1 MVNLKKNFEDALEFA
16 NNKVCILR
24 CDLNLPII
32 DGEVTDFT
40 RLDKVLPTLKM
51 LLARNSKILLI
62 SHLGRPKGKFDENL
76 SLKIIL
82 PHLEKRL
89 GKKIFFAKEDLM
101 KSNEI
106 ENKIK
111 KLDVGNVLL
120 IENIRFYKQE
130 EQNEVSFSKKLA
142 SFGDIYI
149 NESFA
154 SSHRE
159 HSSITGIATFLPS
172 FPGKLFQHELKNLN
186 YIIKNLQ
193 TASSI
198 AVLGGSKISTKIEI
212 IENLSR
218 NFDKL
223 LIGGAMAN
231 TFLSAAGYKI
241 GKSLNEPD
249 MISKA
254 KLILKKFKDKIMIP
268 QDVIVI
274 TLEENGKNAAID
286 VKNISENHIIYDI
299 GPKTRKDYYNEILKH
314 EKLLWNGPLGF
325 FEKKPFDNGTNYVSS
340 IVRNHKNKSFFS
352 IAGGGDTISAMKNSG
367 NMQYFSF
374 ISTAGGAFLEFIEGK
389 SLPGIEILNN

>member
-16 NNKVCILR
+16 NNKVCIIR

-76 SLKIIL
+76 SLKIII

-89 GKKIFFAKEDLM
+89 GKNIFFAKEDLM

-106 ENKIK
+106 ENKIR
-111 KLDVGNVLL
+111 KLNVGDVLL

-154 SSHRE
+154 SSHRA
-159 HSSITGIATFLPS
+159 HSSITGISTFLPS

-193 TASSI
+193 TAPSI

-212 IENLSR
+212 IENLSKKF
-218 NFDKL
+218 NKL

-231 TFLSAAGYKI
+231 TFLSAEGYKI

-249 MISKA
+249 MISKCVGYG
-254 KLILKKFKDKIMIP
+254 LNM
-268 QDVIVI
+268 
-274 TLEENGKNAAID
+274 
-286 VKNISENHIIYDI
+286 
-299 GPKTRKDYYNEILKH
+299 
-314 EKLLWNGPLGF
+314 LLDP
-325 FEKKPFDNGTNYVSS
+325 
-340 IVRNHKNKSFFS
+340 I
-352 IAGGGDTISAMKNSG
+352 
-367 NMQYFSF
+367 
-374 ISTAGGAFLEFIEGK
+374 
-389 SLPGIEILNN
+389 

>member
-32 DGEVTDFT
+32 DGKVTDFT
-40 RLDKVLPTLKM
+40 RLDKVLPTLRM
-51 LLARNSKILLI
+51 LLARNSKILII

-82 PHLEKRL
+82 PHLEKKL
-89 GKKIFFAKEDLM
+89 GKNIFFAKEDLM

-111 KLDVGNVLL
+111 KLNVGDVLL
-120 IENIRFYKQE
+120 VENIRFYKQE

-142 SFGDIYI
+142 SYGDIYI

-154 SSHRE
+154 SSHRA
-159 HSSITGIATFLPS
+159 HSSITGISTFLPS

-193 TASSI
+193 TAPSV

-212 IENLSR
+212 IENLSIKF
-218 NFDKL
+218 NKL

-231 TFLSAAGYKI
+231 TFLCAEGYKI

-249 MISKA
+249 MVSKA
-254 KLILKKFKDKIMIP
+254 KYILKRFKDKIIIP
-268 QDVIVI
+268 QDVIVV
-274 TLEENGKNAAID
+274 TSEENEQNEAVD
-286 VKNISENHIIYDI
+286 VKNISDNHIIYDI
-299 GPKTRKDYYNEILKH
+299 GPKTRKDFYNQILKH

-325 FEKKPFDNGTNYVSS
+325 FEK
-340 IVRNHKNKSFFS
+340 
-352 IAGGGDTISAMKNSG
+352 
-367 NMQYFSF
+367 
-374 ISTAGGAFLEFIEGK
+374 
-389 SLPGIEILNN
+389 SLLIMERTMFPRL